1 MNVSICTLAI
11 TVGILQKS
19 MILLKY
25 LLVGAS
31 FQSLHL
37 YCQIPNGEVNLSIWS
52 VNWYCLSTILLAIQ
66 VTVNNWNLNPYPIL
80 SYYILLNLLKIKK
93 NWNIVDLQCVSFRCT
108 TKWFSY
114 TYICIFLFASSSIL
128 GYYKILSIVPCAIQ

>member
-1 MNVSICTLAI
+1 MIVLLPEV
-11 TVGILQKS
+11 TVLQYKIVTS
-19 MILLKY
+19 FSVECFNLHSGHHCRHSSEVYDFVKI
-25 LLVGAS
+25 LVGAS

-93 NWNIVDLQCVSFRCT
+93 N
-108 TKWFSY
+108 
-114 TYICIFLFASSSIL
+114 
-128 GYYKILSIVPCAIQ
+128 